1 MPVAKSKVTSAKRGI
16 EETGGMGNE
25 GDERWRAYMAG
36 GVAAAPASVAA
47 AHPAALYDS
56 TTLQTSF
63 GGVLYGGGCAA
74 QHLPMSGAG
83 PSAPSHQQQMQSPSS
98 TSDGSAGAM
107 ANHTKPVSLSGMQ
120 MGPVEHPR
128 SLNDIAPR
136 QTFLSVIALYFHHLY
151 PLLPM
156 VHRPTFSH
164 DLVSRRDEVDEDFLA
179 FVLSLTAYTLVQAP
193 RSVVPAPWTYF
204 RRLHRLCHLT
214 SRRMQQRKY
223 DPAKIIHLCT
233 LYCDH
238 VSARNGKRV
247 ESIGSPVTQI
257 YLGSTGLNN
266 AANAVLGEAIRTCYT
281 VGIHDERRYTPTLP
295 VPAGAASRSMPT
307 SAIERELRRR
317 IYFLIYG
324 SDKTIAVLQ
333 DEPICMRDDDSFN
346 VQVPL
351 AVDDDMLTDDAEYP
365 QP

>member
-1 MPVAKSKVTSAKRGI
+1 MHTCPSDLDHRARALSAAAPCLAAFHLPLRFPSRVARRQQARSQHESVPVAKSKVTSAKRGI
-16 EETGGMGNE
+16 EETGGMVNE

-63 GGVLYGGGCAA
+63 GGGLYAGSGCAA
-74 QHLPMSGAG
+74 QHLPISGAG
-83 PSAPSHQQQMQSPSS
+83 PSAPGQQQQMQSPSS

-107 ANHTKPVSLSGMQ
+107 ANHTKPVSLSGVQ

-193 RSVVPAPWTYF
+193 RSVVPAPWPYF

-238 VSARNGKRV
+238 VSARNGKGFGTWSLIVQPHLFHR
-247 ESIGSPVTQI
+247 SISAAQA
-257 YLGSTGLNN
+257 ST
-266 AANAVLGEAIRTCYT
+266 
-281 VGIHDERRYTPTLP
+281 TPQMQ
-295 VPAGAASRSMPT
+295 S
-307 SAIERELRRR
+307 
-317 IYFLIYG
+317 
-324 SDKTIAVLQ
+324 
-333 DEPICMRDDDSFN
+333 
-346 VQVPL
+346 
-351 AVDDDMLTDDAEYP
+351 
-365 QP
+365 